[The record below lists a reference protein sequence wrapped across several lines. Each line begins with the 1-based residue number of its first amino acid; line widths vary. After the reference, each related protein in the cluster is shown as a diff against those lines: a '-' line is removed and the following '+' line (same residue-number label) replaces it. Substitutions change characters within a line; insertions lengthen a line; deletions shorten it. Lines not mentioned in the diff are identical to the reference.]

1 MYRAHKYKQAFIML
15 AVHKGTRLEK
25 IAWSLS
31 EVGRK
36 IEEKIKKQERKSLD
50 AHFYFIHTYIYSPFL
65 WSPTYFRAEEN

>member
-1 MYRAHKYKQAFIML
+1 
-15 AVHKGTRLEK
+15 LEK

-50 AHFYFIHTYIYSPFL
+50 AHFYFIHTYISLSLEPDVFE
-65 WSPTYFRAEEN
+65 A